1 MKHYYS
7 KMTPN
12 DRRNLREQMARAQ
25 GDECWYCTAPLYMTP
40 PVHIGNYKYNKRSFP
55 PNMLK
60 YPVHLHH
67 DHETDICL
75 GAVHAKCN
83 VYMWEVEGK

>member
-1 MKHYYS
+1 MKHCYS
-7 KMTPN
+7 EMTSN
-12 DRRNLREQMARAQ
+12 DRRSLRERMERAQ
-25 GDECWYCTAPLYMTP
+25 GGECWYCSTPLYMSP
-40 PVHIGNYKYNKRSFP
+40 PSHIENYKYNKRIFP

-67 DHETDICL
+67 DHETDACL

-83 VYMWEVEGK
+83 VYMWEVEGQ